1 MIQYAVTG
9 FGSAAPSGSGD
20 IWSFPNTEARDLAGR
35 IFGAT
40 ASPPY
45 EYTLIR
51 SMHTQSWYEPC
62 ANTIQ
67 IDGLAYMNQYYTS
80 GGGAT
85 TGNEAAGDVVRA
97 INTA

>member
-1 MIQYAVTG
+1 MPSAIGMIQNAVTG
-9 FGSAAPSGSGD
+9 SRSGD

-51 SMHTQSWYEPC
+51 SMPTQS
-62 ANTIQ
+62 
-67 IDGLAYMNQYYTS
+67 
-80 GGGAT
+80 
-85 TGNEAAGDVVRA
+85 
-97 INTA
+97 